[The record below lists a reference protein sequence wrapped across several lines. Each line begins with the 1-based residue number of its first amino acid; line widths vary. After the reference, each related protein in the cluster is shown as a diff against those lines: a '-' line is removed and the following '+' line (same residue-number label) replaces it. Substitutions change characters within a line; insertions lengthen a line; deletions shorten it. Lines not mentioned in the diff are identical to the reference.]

1 MRQAKLSELI
11 HNSARHPDLEECSVE
26 VHFQDIIDEPGD
38 EKFEVV
44 PGSDL
49 RVARH
54 ANRQNASR
62 YTINERLSNY
72 TEVQKLL
79 KGRGIDLD
87 HKRFL
92 ILQGEVES
100 IAQMKPKATNEHE
113 EGLLEYLEDIIGT
126 SQYVEQIEKAQAE
139 MEQLTEEKA
148 EMMTK
153 LRRAEKEKDGLS
165 KEKEEAD
172 SYLRLCNERT
182 QARSVY
188 LYYCAMEM
196 EGEAE
201 RCRQQMVCRTDV
213 SNPADTHEIL
223 QAKVEAKLT
232 SEKEKNK
239 DDIEHF
245 EQLQAHYND
254 KEAAFKVSDDSPVS
268 ATNRNDNCLRNLK
281 LPWTLQRRSL
291 RKTRR
296 NKSLCRSVTRA
307 STRR

>member
-1 MRQAKLSELI
+1 MHL
-11 HNSARHPDLEECSVE
+11 
-26 VHFQDIIDEPGD
+26 QDIIDEPGD

-153 LRRAEKEKDGLS
+153 LRRVEKEKDGLS

-182 QARSVY
+182 QARSVF
-188 LYYCAMEM
+188 LYYRAMET

-201 RCRQQMVCRTDV
+201 RCRQQMVRRIVPLVVDYLCFVTGQSR
-213 SNPADTHEIL
+213 S
-223 QAKVEAKLT
+223 EAR
-232 SEKEKNK
+232 
-239 DDIEHF
+239 
-245 EQLQAHYND
+245 
-254 KEAAFKVSDDSPVS
+254 V
-268 ATNRNDNCLRNLK
+268 
-281 LPWTLQRRSL
+281 
-291 RKTRR
+291 
-296 NKSLCRSVTRA
+296 
-307 STRR
+307 